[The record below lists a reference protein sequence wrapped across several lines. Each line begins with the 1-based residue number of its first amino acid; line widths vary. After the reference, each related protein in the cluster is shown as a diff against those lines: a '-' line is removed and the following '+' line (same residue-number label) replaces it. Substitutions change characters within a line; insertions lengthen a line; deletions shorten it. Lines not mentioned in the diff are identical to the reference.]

1 MDIKDYMQKMNNYLE
16 NLTEYLDKEDDYQE
30 NFKNIENFQKII
42 LDQGDT
48 YLITELLILISK
60 ISNNHFRSS
69 NFFSKIEKILSLFS
83 DKIKQTL
90 SNLEIFKIFQHN
102 KRILLFLY
110 EESIITFDQSLVD
123 EMIHPKFSTSGL
135 IQFFYHE
142 IKTFLPYQKIESNES
157 EINSY
162 ETDEFEEKRK
172 QGENDRHICQL
183 IRSDSI
189 DEFVVYMNQTNYS
202 INNSIQKSIFE
213 TNEFLLENT
222 PSLIEYSAF
231 FGSIQIFNYLRMN
244 GVKMFESL
252 WFFAIHGRNPEIIH
266 YLEES
271 NIKLIDKIIKKC
283 LKISIKCHHNEI
295 SNYIF
300 DNLVT
305 ETNEEFNKL
314 IVEYSVLYYN
324 WSLVPTDF
332 DNNFIFCLLCG
343 LNYLKFVKF
352 ISDKKEIDI
361 NKVVQIIF
369 NQ

>member
-30 NFKNIENFQKII
+30 NFKNIENFPKII

-90 SNLEIFKIFQHN
+90 SNIEIFKIFQHN

-110 EESIITFDQSLVD
+110 EESLITFDQSLVD

-142 IKTFLPYQKIESNES
+142 IKTFLPDQKIEKNES

-231 FGSIQIFNYLRMN
+231 FGSIQIFNYLYLN
-244 GVKMFESL
+244 EAVLTPSIWL
-252 WFFAIHGRNPEIIH
+252 YAVHGRNPEMIHFLEDKKDIITEIT
-266 YLEES
+266 YAECFTE
-271 NIKLIDKIIKKC
+271 
-283 LKISIKCHHNEI
+283 SIKCFHNEI
-295 SNYIF
+295 ANYIR
-300 DNLVT
+300 DNLLDDSSI
-305 ETNEEFNKL
+305 ND
-314 IVEYSVLYYN
+314 YN
-324 WSLVPTDF
+324 HYD
-332 DNNFIFCLLCG
+332 FIFRYH
-343 LNYLKFVKF
+343 NYLFFPENISNSSIAFYYLCKYNYIYLVKKVLMLNQVNTGELIIQTKF
-352 ISDKKEIDI
+352 
-361 NKVVQIIF
+361 
-369 NQ
+369 